1 MFLRRF
7 FCVLSFFF
15 SSATFAY
22 PVAFECGADRSLRF
36 PENEETLRAAAV
48 AYPAKELLAGIRA
61 CEQDT
66 RATYALILG
75 TSAAPVAFPAIDEAA
90 PAETLFLRLQECH
103 RGKREI
109 DAENGHANYRLPR
122 QKSDDFGIHIFYPRD
137 NLFSLIAGVRKEKDH
152 SLFKPVSLKDLQWV
166 IRDSLAYGIDPYL
179 MIAIGVSEQ
188 ASEINHLEKGSHDYH
203 LKQAIGCGLGENAHR
218 VVEDPG
224 LEGALRRV
232 FVNHLGRDPAAQAT
246 YACVSRAGRATQL
259 NHLYGLEIFAEGT
272 GDPTRFACCLRVP
285 FELPA
290 RKIDYS
296 EVRFGDRGFVDRVLN
311 YRFIEQN
318 LAQVGTDG
326 KTELDDAIES
336 YLIRSSMTGSIAG
349 HLIAPFRLGLN
360 SHRDPNYGR
369 TNIDYVLNSLL
380 VHPVITKLVEELNPE
395 AKPVPSA
402 LCQGREPGVF
412 VVDTDE
418 TNRKTMAARRMG
430 PIHDLWANQV
440 KKKGLQLAFS
450 TNEYHRRA
458 LAVFMFETRAPA
470 VQALMIEKMAQAY
483 YRMDELL
490 YRHALS
496 FYREL
501 FDLETTSVS
510 KEPLTVEEQTELET
524 LLASGMSAYFDQGIF
539 EKRRTFGKAAK
550 MDMRGVYSWERKTVA
565 DALAERRAVLAN
577 EAKYGRKYRS
587 SAK

>member
-1 MFLRRF
+1 MFFRRIF
-7 FCVLSFFF
+7 SVFSFFVSF
-15 SSATFAY
+15 NIFAY
-22 PVAFECGADRSLRF
+22 PVAYECDVERGLRF
-36 PENEETLRAAAV
+36 PEDETTLRAAV
-48 AYPAKELLAGIRA
+48 GTLSGKELVAGIRA

-75 TSAAPVAFPAIDEAA
+75 TSVAPVDFPAIDETATT
-90 PAETLFLRLQECH
+90 EELFIRLQGCH
-103 RGKREI
+103 RAKRDI

-122 QKSDDFGIHIFYPRD
+122 PKSDDSGVHIFYPRD

-203 LKQAIGCGLGENAHR
+203 LKQAIGCGLNENAHR
-218 VVEDPG
+218 VVEDPR
-224 LEGALRRV
+224 LEQALRRV
-232 FVNHLGRDPAAQAT
+232 FANHHGREPVAQPT
-246 YACVSRAGRATQL
+246 YACVGRAGRATQL
-259 NHLYGLEIFAEGT
+259 NHLYGLQIFAEGT
-272 GDPTRFACCLRVP
+272 QDPARFACCLRVP

-290 RKIDYS
+290 RNIDYS

-318 LAQVGTDG
+318 LARVGSDG

-380 VHPVITKLVEELNPE
+380 VHPVITKLVEEMNPDG
-395 AKPVPSA
+395 KSVPSA
-402 LCQGREPGVF
+402 LCQGRAPGVY

-418 TNRKTMAARRMG
+418 ANRKTMAARRMG
-430 PIHDLWANQV
+430 PILALWNQA
-440 KKKGLQLAFS
+440 KTKGLQLAFS

-470 VQALMIEKMAQAY
+470 VQALMIEKMGGAY
-483 YRMDELL
+483 SRMDELL

-510 KEPLTVEEQTELET
+510 KAPLTEAEKTELEA
-524 LLASGMSAYFDQGIF
+524 LLASGLTAYFEQGIF
-539 EKRRTFGKAAK
+539 EKRRAFGKAAK

-565 DALAERRAVLAN
+565 DALAERSDVLAN